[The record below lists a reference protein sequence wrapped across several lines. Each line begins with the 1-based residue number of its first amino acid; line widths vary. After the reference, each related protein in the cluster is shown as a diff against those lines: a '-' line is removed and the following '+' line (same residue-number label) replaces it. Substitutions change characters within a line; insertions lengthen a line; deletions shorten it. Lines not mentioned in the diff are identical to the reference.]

1 MLTRLPSSNGW
12 QTLIPTSSGTA
23 DPKTSSTQ
31 PASLSTDEPNITP
44 PKQPDYMEVF
54 PVRPGERY
62 VTYQMWDL
70 YPDWHRDAAC
80 LGQADQLFFGASEPD
95 IRPPYNLGDIKK
107 AKTLCGGCPVSALCL
122 RTALENREEYGVWA
136 GTTRKQR
143 KKMLHAIDAGVTN
156 IETLIVAYEEYR
168 SA

>member
-1 MLTRLPSSNGW
+1 MEGPSFTHS
-12 QTLIPTSSGTA
+12 TL
-23 DPKTSSTQ
+23 
-31 PASLSTDEPNITP
+31 
-44 PKQPDYMEVF
+44 PDYDQVF

-62 VTYQMWDL
+62 VTYQMWEL
-70 YPDWHRDAAC
+70 YPDWHKDAAC
-80 LGQADQLFFGASEPD
+80 LGSEDKLFFGASEPD

-143 KKMLHAIDAGVTN
+143 KKMLHAIDAGVTS
-156 IETLIVAYEEYR
+156 IEILIVAYEEYR